1 MDLSISWEKLA
12 EEDLGD
18 VRRRIF
24 TGKNVMVVRNIIK
37 PLAVLSAH
45 THPHEQMIY
54 VVSGE
59 CEAFIEGQR
68 FPMKAEDIALV
79 PGDALHQVINTQD
92 KELIILDIFS
102 PIREDFLK

>member
-1 MDLSISWEKLA
+1 MDLKISWNELP

-37 PLAVLSAH
+37 PRAVLSAH
-45 THPHEQMIY
+45 THPHEQISY

-59 CEAFIEGQR
+59 ILFRLDGEEHR
-68 FPMKAEDIALV
+68 MKKGDSVYIPGSVPHCLRALT
-79 PGDALHQVINTQD
+79 DAVV
-92 KELIILDIFS
+92 LDVFT
-102 PIREDFLK
+102 PERKDFLK

>member
-1 MDLSISWEKLA
+1 MDLKISWDTLP

-24 TGKNVMVVRNIIK
+24 TGKNVMIVRNVIK
-37 PLAVLSAH
+37 PRAVLSAH

-54 VVSGE
+54 VVEGE
-59 CEAFIEGQR
+59 CDTVIDGKTY
-68 FPMKAEDIALV
+68 PMKSEDIALV
-79 PGDALHQVINTQD
+79 PGDVLHQVINTQD